1 MKIITIA
8 HQKGGVGKT
17 TLALNLAYCFSEDLR
32 VGITDTDLQGSI
44 SDIKQFLTGIDL
56 VPLDKIQKR
65 EDLPYDVI
73 IIDTPPY
80 LTDKLNEIF
89 LLSDFV
95 LIPTKAGYLDA
106 LAVKATIALFDE
118 AKKKKPVLKA
128 GVVLNMLTRTN
139 LNDEVK
145 EILDG
150 YTLPVLNTRINQ
162 RVSYARSPITNGVF
176 ASEDE
181 KAKNEIVD
189 LASEIIGFLNS

>member
-17 TLALNLAYCFSEDLR
+17 TLALNLAYCFSVDLR
-32 VGITDTDLQGSI
+32 VGLTDTDLQGSI

-118 AKKKKPVLKA
+118 AKRKKRKNKI
-128 GVVLNMLTRTN
+128 
-139 LNDEVK
+139 K
-145 EILDG
+145 ERRCFI
-150 YTLPVLNTRINQ
+150 YMWI
-162 RVSYARSPITNGVF
+162 
-176 ASEDE
+176 
-181 KAKNEIVD
+181 
-189 LASEIIGFLNS
+189 